1 VEIGRILIVDDEP
14 QIIRVLKAALIANGY
29 EVRTAGDGEE
39 ALDAFQHWTPDLV
52 ITDLSMPKMNGAEL
66 CSAIR
71 DMSQVPILVL
81 SVRGED
87 RAKIEALDRGADDY
101 VVKPFSINELLA
113 RVRANLRRSRL
124 STGHVPETISI
135 GDFMIDPEAHR
146 VTVCGEEIH
155 LTPKEFE
162 LLQYMAAHAGKA
174 LSHRVLLNA
183 VWGGQNVQHVD
194 YLRVFINTLRKKID
208 SKYII
213 TEPWVGYRF
222 EPSGG
227 E

>member
-29 EVRTAGDGEE
+29 EVRTAGNGQE
-39 ALDAFQHWTPDLV
+39 ALEVFEHWIPDLV

-113 RVRANLRRSRL
+113 RVRASLRRSRL
-124 STGHVPETISI
+124 STEHAPETISV

-146 VTVCGEEIH
+146 VAVCGEEVH

-222 EPSGG
+222 EPSGAA
-227 E
+227 